1 MNAPSPIGPLLRQVI
16 RAQRTSQA
24 KLAAEIGVSQK
35 HLSQVA
41 VGNAPLSHDLAIWL
55 ETALGVP
62 AIVWATTDAA
72 YRIELRRQAHAKYT
86 RRPAEEKTDA

>member
-1 MNAPSPIGPLLRQVI
+1 MTEPIGPLLRQVLK
-16 RAQRTSQA
+16 AQRTSQA

-41 VGNAPLSHDLAIWL
+41 TGGAPLSHDLAIWL
-55 ETALGVP
+55 ETATGVP

-72 YRIELRRQAHAKYT
+72 YRIELRRQAHAKCT
-86 RRPAEEKTDA
+86 SQPEEA